1 MIERSF
7 HAPVLPEQAVS
18 FLLQDPEGIYVDGTL
33 GGGGHTVAICRRLS
47 GNGRII
53 AFDVDE
59 EAIRYSTDRL
69 DKDAARLTVV
79 RANFSNML
87 TELRLL
93 DITGV
98 NGILLDLGVSSFQ
111 LDNSD
116 LGFSFRGDGH
126 IDMRMDRRQTTMG
139 WDIVN
144 KYSEEDLRTILWKF
158 GEERHGRRIAKR
170 IVASRPIDSTVRL
183 RDVVGSAVGG
193 RYMTKTLAR
202 VFQAI
207 RIEVNRELENLG
219 AALRDSLALL
229 NPGGRIVVISY
240 HSLED
245 RIVKTFFRLHP
256 AELAILTKKPLTAS
270 EEEVSGNP
278 RARSAKMRAAERLP
292 HQ

>member
-1 MIERSF
+1 MTERSF

-33 GGGGHTVAICRRLS
+33 GGGGHAEAICSRLS

-79 RANFSNML
+79 RANFSNVL
-87 TELRLL
+87 AELRLL

-126 IDMRMDRRQTTMG
+126 IDMRMDRRQTTTG

-144 KYSEEDLRTILWKF
+144 TYREEDLRTILWKF

-229 NPGGRIVVISY
+229 KPGGRIVVISY

-245 RIVKTFFRLHP
+245 RMVKTFFRLHP

-270 EEEVSGNP
+270 EAEVAGNP